1 MSLYGVM
8 RTGVSGM
15 NAQSGRLS
23 SVADN
28 IANADSIGYKRM
40 STEFSSMV
48 LTGSFGAHQS
58 GGTLVHNRSH
68 AGEQGAIRYSTSNTD
83 LAIRGNGF
91 FVVKGPDGG
100 VHLTRAGSFLPDA
113 QGNLVNGLGHML
125 MGHPL
130 ENGAASAIAN
140 GFQGLSAVNVSSRFL
155 KASPSTAGS
164 LGVNLPSTATA
175 VAAANLPS
183 ANAAGAQFT
192 AKSSIIAHDSLGG
205 DVTLDVYFTK
215 TGPNTWEVAAFD
227 RSKSTNGGFPY
238 SSGPMSTAALSFD
251 PATGR
256 LAASSANSLSLA
268 IPGGETLK
276 LDLARTTQL
285 ANAFSVLEASING
298 NAPGAIDRV
307 EINPDG
313 LVVGVLRNGARLEI
327 SQLAIADVPS
337 TDLMGR
343 ESGTMFSVNELSG
356 TVRVGAPNS
365 GGFGEIIG
373 GALEESTV
381 DIGGELT
388 DMIQAQ
394 RTYTANSKAF
404 MTGAELM
411 DVLVNLKR

>member
-1 MSLYGVM
+1 
-8 RTGVSGM
+8 M

-48 LTGSFGAHQS
+48 LAGGFGAYQS
-58 GGTLVHNRSH
+58 GGALVHNRSH

-91 FVVKGPDGG
+91 FVVRGADGG

-113 QGNLVNGLGHML
+113 QGNLVNALGHRL
-125 MGHPL
+125 MGHPV
-130 ENGAASAIAN
+130 ENGAPAAIAN
-140 GFQGLSAVNVSSRFL
+140 GFEGLSTVNVSSRFL
-155 KASPSTAGS
+155 KASPSTQGT
-164 LGVNLPSTATA
+164 LGVNLPASTDVIAP
-175 VAAANLPS
+175 AALPS
-183 ANAAGAQFT
+183 ANGAGAQYS
-192 AKSSIIAHDSLGG
+192 AKSSVIAHDSLGH
-205 DVTLDVYFTK
+205 DVTLDIYFSK
-215 TGPNTWEVAAFD
+215 TGPNAWEVAAFD
-227 RSKSTNGGFPY
+227 RAGATNGGFPY
-238 SSGPMSTAALSFD
+238 AAAPMATATLAFD
-251 PATGR
+251 PSNGKLSPSATG
-256 LAASSANSLSLA
+256 ALSLA
-268 IPGGETLK
+268 IPGGETLN
-276 LDLARTTQL
+276 LDLSRTTQL
-285 ANAFSVLEASING
+285 ATGFSVLEATING

-313 LVVGVLRNGARLEI
+313 LVVGVLRNGARLGI
-327 SQLAIADVPS
+327 AQIAIADVPS
-337 TDLMGR
+337 ADLMGR
-343 ESGTMFSVNELSG
+343 VSGTLFSINELSG
-356 TVRVGAPNS
+356 TVRVGAPNT
-365 GGFGEIIG
+365 GGFGDIVG

-394 RTYTANSKAF
+394 RTYTANSKSF